1 MISGVLIFDVLCTN
15 SSIRF
20 FISSRLKGMTGNQQT
35 ICPHEKTVIFFS
47 DGRVGCRQN
56 PSLYKT
62 GMQEG
67 DNNTGEI
74 GAEQRGLELCKEW
87 VDKQRGYR

>member
-1 MISGVLIFDVLCTN
+1 
-15 SSIRF
+15 
-20 FISSRLKGMTGNQQT
+20 
-35 ICPHEKTVIFFS
+35 
-47 DGRVGCRQN
+47 
-56 PSLYKT
+56 
-62 GMQEG
+62 MQEG